1 MNLTRLIV
9 FGSIAV
15 VVFDVIASIASMV
28 LSVPYASFS
37 IGSILIYAV
46 AGYVAARLKP
56 LHFSAWVGGLIG
68 LVDATI
74 GWAISWKIGPGK
86 IEDLP
91 DATTIS
97 STAGAISLVVFT
109 IIFAVIF
116 ATICGLIGGLVAKL
130 KNKLAHNN
138 A

>member
-1 MNLTRLIV
+1 MNLTRLII

-15 VVFDVIASIASMV
+15 LIFDVIASIASIV
-28 LSVPYASFS
+28 LNVPYASFS

-46 AGYVAARLKP
+46 AGYLAARLKP

-68 LVDATI
+68 LVDSTI

-86 IEDLP
+86 ID
-91 DATTIS
+91 DFSDSATIS
-97 STAGAISLVVFT
+97 AIAGAISEIVFT
-109 IIFAVIF
+109 IIFAVI
-116 ATICGLIGGLVAKL
+116 AAAICGLIGGLIAKL
-130 KNKLAHNN
+130 KNKLVHNN